1 MHPPGFLAV
10 ECLADPQLL
19 PITITPSNSNI
30 QAVNRRTFLFV
41 TNIAFL
47 VSLQIY
53 ILITMESL
61 SYCKIAVMTLLS
73 IIDVALDWLLH
84 LDKHLQALVGEYKNF
99 TYVILFLIVFVET
112 GLVVMPLLPGDSLL
126 FAAGSIAAMD
136 NTLNIFILIPLLII
150 AALLGDNL
158 NYFIGS
164 KFGTRVFD
172 LNWKLLKREYLERT
186 EQFYEKHGGYTL
198 IMARFVPIVRTFA
211 PFAAGLGTM
220 SYRKFIGYC
229 ISGAVLWVTTIS
241 SAGYFFG
248 KLPWVSKNFELVVF
262 GIIGISLLPIVYQA
276 IKVKF
281 NKN

>member
-1 MHPPGFLAV
+1 MQPPGFLVV
-10 ECLADPQLL
+10 ECFADPQLL
-19 PITITPSNSNI
+19 PITTIPINITAHKAI
-30 QAVNRRTFLFV
+30 FRAFLFV
-41 TNIAFL
+41 INIPFL
-47 VSLQIY
+47 VTLQIY

-73 IIDVALDWLLH
+73 VIDVALDWLLH
-84 LDKHLQALVGEYKNF
+84 LDKHLQALVAEYKSF

-136 NTLNIFILIPLLII
+136 NTLNIFILIPLLIC
-150 AALLGDNL
+150 AALLGDNI

-164 KFGTRVFD
+164 KFGTKVFD

-186 EQFYEKHGGYTL
+186 EQFYEQHGGYTL

-229 ISGAVLWVTTIS
+229 ISGAVLWVTSIS

-248 KLPWVSKNFELVVF
+248 KLPWVQKNFELVVF
-262 GIIGISLLPIVYQA
+262 GIIGISLLPIVFQA
-276 IKVKF
+276 IKAKVSK
-281 NKN
+281 

>member
-1 MHPPGFLAV
+1 MQPPGFLVV
-10 ECLADPQLL
+10 ECFADPQLL
-19 PITITPSNSNI
+19 PITTIPINITTHKAI
-30 QAVNRRTFLFV
+30 FRAFLFV
-41 TNIAFL
+41 INIPFL
-47 VSLQIY
+47 VTLQIY

-73 IIDVALDWLLH
+73 VIDVALDWLLH
-84 LDKHLQALVGEYKNF
+84 LDKHLQALVAEYKSF

-136 NTLNIFILIPLLII
+136 NTLNIFILIPLLIC
-150 AALLGDNL
+150 AALLGDNI

-164 KFGTRVFD
+164 KFGTKVFD

-229 ISGAVLWVTTIS
+229 ISGAVLWVTSIS

-248 KLPWVSKNFELVVF
+248 KLPWVQKNFELVVF
-262 GIIGISLLPIVYQA
+262 GIIGISLLPIVFQA
-276 IKVKF
+276 IKAKVSK
-281 NKN
+281 

>member
-1 MHPPGFLAV
+1 LQPPGFLGV

-19 PITITPSNSNI
+19 PIITTPSIITNQTANLW
-30 QAVNRRTFLFV
+30 AFLFV
-41 TNIAFL
+41 INIAFL

-73 IIDVALDWLLH
+73 FLDVAVDWLLH
-84 LDKHLQALVGEYKNF
+84 LDKHLQALVAEYKSF

-136 NTLNIFILIPLLII
+136 NTLNIFILIPLLIG
-150 AALLGDNL
+150 AALLGDNI

-164 KFGTRVFD
+164 KFGTKVFD

-220 SYRKFIGYC
+220 SYKKFIGYC
-229 ISGAVLWVTTIS
+229 ISGAVLWVTSIS
-241 SAGYFFG
+241 TAGYFFG
-248 KLPWVSKNFELVVF
+248 KLPWVQKNFELVVF
-262 GIIGISLLPIVYQA
+262 GIIGISLLPIVFQA
-276 IKVKF
+276 FKAKF
-281 NKN
+281 SK